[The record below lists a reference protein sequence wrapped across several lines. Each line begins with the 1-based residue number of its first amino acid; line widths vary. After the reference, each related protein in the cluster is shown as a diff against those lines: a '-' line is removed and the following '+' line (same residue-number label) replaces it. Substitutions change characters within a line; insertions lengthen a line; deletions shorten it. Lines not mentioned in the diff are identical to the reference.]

1 MKTYKKLIVIS
12 NFLLFFSLL
21 SGDLYSQY
29 DTWGEKVELNF
40 ILKTWNSNSR
50 ALHYETASDNYGLHF
65 VGLNNINNHLIYYLL
80 DNNGQIL
87 EQYENSEY
95 NYCGISIICSE
106 GNVVIA
112 AVTQSGIVIF
122 KKRNGVSAGFVKI
135 GVYSGGDYTFGSS
148 YLRNMSSTE
157 FNNQIY
163 ISWDYAGYYNYP
175 NVGGLGLLLYDASN
189 DYYEFLKPID
199 YHLYS
204 NPAGGFSPKL
214 TASSTKLHAV
224 YRVTTDQQYILE
236 PFKSRDMYIYNGVW
250 TLADPISLGSWIR
263 SDYYYDPETRADI
276 ICVGDKLYSVVH
288 LFYNDGIDTRYKSK
302 LINDLEWQDL
312 KTIKIAD
319 FSIYK
324 TPPLTYDQY
333 TNRLIFAFSE
343 LQYPIFWGYNRE
355 LDIATN
361 SLQNAY
367 SVFSDDRLLG
377 GSLSTSKHGN
387 YLIFS
392 QHESLG
398 KYDISRRIRPISGNI
413 TYNTLLTG
421 IEYVNTSNSTIS
433 HSNGAKIIA
442 ENGSTTTI
450 AANSQLYIDQND
462 LLEFK
467 SGSTLNILEN
477 AQLIID
483 GSYASLKFNPNV
495 NINLGTNAKII
506 IRNGA
511 YIDANGATFS
521 GINGA
526 TWQGIDFDHSAGNNI
541 RYCAFNNASTT
552 LKFLCD
558 PANETTS
565 SNITDNTF
573 NIPGA
578 QTGSYTY
585 GIYSQDMNYVGIG
598 NNYFNMQQG
607 NMSVGLCMKFTN
619 STSSSSSS
627 AYYKIL
633 IYGNHF
639 ESGRIGM
646 VLMSY
651 ASALKPYFIYNNFF
665 NTTGSSIAEYG
676 IATRKAI
683 GEIKNCTFS
692 PDNTN
697 SDLTITQSSL
707 SLTENTFGAIYNN
720 INATASTVIGIAP
733 GLTTSEIILTGGFNV
748 FNSSSS
754 DNIMM
759 GAGQTLDINNGYN
772 CFQLHGSGKLHLN
785 GGLDISETTYDAYN
799 NYWNTQA
806 PDYYLLNNQ
815 DPTQNITLNYS
826 QLASCQTLSLSIHQI
841 IDRGNGLFD
850 TIYKSQKP
858 TNVYVAPDEA
868 LYNQAYTY
876 LNNSVYP
883 TAILN
888 FKSLIDGYTTSSYLS
903 GALYDLYSTYES
915 LDTSSNQGYKDNL
928 YSDFK
933 TYLTEKINSKNYDD
947 DFNDIAYNLILMCET
962 NMGNYNDALTGY
974 QFIAMYHPDAI
985 ARLMASWDYT
995 EVEALFNGMGGS
1007 VKETVSEDKYIFDL
1021 TNKLE
1026 GAIAKDSTLK
1036 SLKNQYLK
1044 ETDRKNA
1051 KISTVLNSNDITS
1064 KNKAIEQKEKDDLLI
1079 RKSVNVLMTSKNL
1092 SKEQKT
1098 QKQLD
1103 DIFLISSNKQ
1113 QAKTDNIVTTPKE
1126 FNLSQNYPNP
1136 FNPTT
1141 KINYALPKT
1150 GLVTMKI
1157 YDVTGREIQTLV
1169 NDVKQ
1174 AGNYTVDFNGANL
1187 SSGVYFY
1194 KIQSGDFIS
1203 VKRMV
1208 LIK

>member
-1 MKTYKKLIVIS
+1 M
-12 NFLLFFSLL
+12 
-21 SGDLYSQY
+21 DHDCRY
-29 DTWGEKVELNF
+29 DV
-40 ILKTWNSNSR
+40 S
-50 ALHYETASDNYGLHF
+50 YDNYG
-65 VGLNNINNHLIYYLL
+65 INYAGIKADNSLDYYLI

-87 EQYENSEY
+87 DNQQNLETGVKAVCIKSFAGKVY
-95 NYCGISIICSE
+95 II
-106 GNVVIA
+106 GNKLS
-112 AVTQSGIVIF
+112 TNEIF
-122 KKRNGVSAGFVKI
+122 IYQKINGVSQMTFLSRFSPQGYTSGANSNVSIDAVFFNGNIFV
-135 GVYSGGDYTFGSS
+135 SWFGSNYSLANFTYGAIGFLKFNPATLNITSYEPINKIFQLGDHIYYGHYLKMVTSTNKIHVVFSYGGENNDTLFMNRDISFNGDSPVYENWKGLKNWGTGLYGGTYSYDLETKGNITCTGDKLLFSANLYYYTGSEIIVDNRFKYKNINDDWNNIDVGQIVKQNITNYKKNPPLSFNATMQKGVLGYTNYLNMYFYSNVREFINEQS
-148 YLRNMSSTE
+148 YLGDPRNIGTT
-157 FNNQIY
+157 NTI
-163 ISWDYAGYYNYP
+163 NYT
-175 NVGGLGLLLYDASN
+175 GGLSASTLQGDCFMYKSAISN
-189 DYYEFLKPID
+189 DYFMSRRPNYIIGGILYNSLFTGNEYIGESENPIC
-199 YHLYS
+199 HTAGAKVIANS
-204 NPAGGFSPKL
+204 NS
-214 TASSTKLHAV
+214 
-224 YRVTTDQQYILE
+224 VTTITTNSQFIVDQ
-236 PFKSRDMYIYNGVW
+236 G
-250 TLADPISLGSWIR
+250 
-263 SDYYYDPETRADI
+263 
-276 ICVGDKLYSVVH
+276 
-288 LFYNDGIDTRYKSK
+288 DGI
-302 LINDLEWQDL
+302 
-312 KTIKIAD
+312 
-319 FSIYK
+319 
-324 TPPLTYDQY
+324 
-333 TNRLIFAFSE
+333 
-343 LQYPIFWGYNRE
+343 
-355 LDIATN
+355 
-361 SLQNAY
+361 
-367 SVFSDDRLLG
+367 
-377 GSLSTSKHGN
+377 
-387 YLIFS
+387 
-392 QHESLG
+392 
-398 KYDISRRIRPISGNI
+398 
-413 TYNTLLTG
+413 
-421 IEYVNTSNSTIS
+421 
-433 HSNGAKIIA
+433 
-442 ENGSTTTI
+442 
-450 AANSQLYIDQND
+450 
-462 LLEFK
+462 EFK

-511 YIDANGATFS
+511 YLDANGATFS
-521 GINGA
+521 GINGT

-541 RYCAFNNASTT
+541 KSCAFNNASTT

-558 PANETTS
+558 PANETTN
-565 SNITDNTF
+565 SNISDNTF

-676 IATRKAI
+676 IATRKAT

-692 PDNTN
+692 SYNTN

-707 SLTENTFGAIYNN
+707 SLTNNTFGAIYNN

-733 GLTTSEIILTGGFNV
+733 GLTASEIILTGGFNV

-928 YSDFK
+928 YSDLK

-1007 VKETVSEDKYIFDL
+1007 DKETVSEDKYIFDL

-1044 ETDRKNA
+1044 ETERRNA
-1051 KISTVLNSNDITS
+1051 KISSVLNSNDLTS
-1064 KNKAIEQKEKDDLLI
+1064 KDKAIEQKEKDDLLI
-1079 RKSVNVLMTSKNL
+1079 RKSVNILMTSKNL

-1113 QAKTDNIVTTPKE
+1113 QAKTDNTVTIPKE
-1126 FNLSQNYPNP
+1126 FTLSQNYPNP

-1157 YDVTGREIQTLV
+1157 YDVTGREIHTLV

-1174 AGNYTVDFNGANL
+1174 AGNYSVDFNGSSL

-1194 KIQSGDFIS
+1194 KIQSGDF
-1203 VKRMV
+1203 VMTKRMV